1 MKNNQYRIITFLFIF
16 VAIFLARFAFAH
28 CDTME
33 GPVVKDAKLA
43 LEKSDVTSV
52 LKWVKPEREA
62 EVIIAFEKALSGRR
76 AQDKEKTDK
85 EFFETLIRIHREGE
99 GAEFEGIKPSG
110 SEVEPAIIEA
120 DKALEEGKADNLIK
134 LMTDDT
140 AAGIKQRF
148 DNAFEKRKYK
158 DESVELGREFVEAY
172 VEFTHYVER
181 LHKDILGA
189 VSHHG
194 EHQETEKE
202 HKE

>member
-1 MKNNQYRIITFLFIF
+1 MKNNKQRVLIFLF
-16 VAIFLARFAFAH
+16 VVAAIFLARFAFAH

-33 GPVVKDAKLA
+33 GPVVKDAKIA
-43 LEKSDVTSV
+43 LEKSDITPV
-52 LKWVKPEREA
+52 LKWVKPDREA
-62 EVIIAFEKALSGRR
+62 EVIIAFEKALSGRKT
-76 AQDKEKTDK
+76 QDKEKSDMG
-85 EFFETLIRIHREGE
+85 FFETLIRIHREGE
-99 GAEFEGIKPSG
+99 GAGFEGIKPAG
-110 SEVEPAIIEA
+110 SEVEPAIVEA

-134 LMTDDT
+134 LVTDDA

-148 DNAFEKRKYK
+148 DNALEKKKHK

-181 LHKDILGA
+181 LHKDILGE

-194 EHQETEKE
+194 EHQEAEKE